1 LGGYHYCLKPLF
13 DAIQRV
19 INNALI
25 GFRYNSE
32 YIMNKLD
39 MIIVI
44 TAVMLAVITV
54 SSMVQYI
61 IYLA

>member
-1 LGGYHYCLKPLF
+1 
-13 DAIQRV
+13 
-19 INNALI
+19 
-25 GFRYNSE
+25 
-32 YIMNKLD
+32 MNKLD

>member
-1 LGGYHYCLKPLF
+1 
-13 DAIQRV
+13 
-19 INNALI
+19 
-25 GFRYNSE
+25 
-32 YIMNKLD
+32 MNKLD

-54 SSMVQYI
+54 ASMVQYI